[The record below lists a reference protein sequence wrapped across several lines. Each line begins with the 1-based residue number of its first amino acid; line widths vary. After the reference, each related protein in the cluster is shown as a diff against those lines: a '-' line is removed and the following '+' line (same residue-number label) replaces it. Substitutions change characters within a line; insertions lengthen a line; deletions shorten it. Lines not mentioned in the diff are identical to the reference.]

1 MKKTIAIGMLT
12 ACALAG
18 IGARGE
24 KLDVAA
30 DETVTLTANM
40 SADDG
45 TVAGTLVLAEGMTL
59 TLTRNIFAA
68 SATLVLSNATISG
81 FSGTTAVVLTNA
93 VVAAAGTSNVFA
105 NVTDSFSHEGCD
117 VTMSGA
123 LTGAGR
129 LLVRSTGRGV
139 IFTGDAKSF
148 TGTLA
153 FDMSGNYFN
162 GRLAA
167 NDLRQATVE
176 VAGGLFPFNCTDA
189 HYGRL
194 VVAPGATFRC
204 DRGWDDSNNLHLY
217 GDSVL
222 GGAFEGNAM
231 DVNVHGGATV
241 LFGWERTARV
251 NIDAGAPTL
260 AGGGTIGQ
268 LRTWGNPL
276 KVANAPGEMLT
287 IESRAA
293 GDEARCEL
301 TVTGVAVRP
310 SGQDVL
316 SVDPSRFAV
325 MLAPELAASGWRLRM
340 RTSGVYNLYRPGLCL
355 VVR

>member
-1 MKKTIAIGMLT
+1 MSKKIAVGMLA

-24 KLDVAA
+24 ELNVAEG
-30 DETVTLTANM
+30 ETVTLSESM
-40 SADDG
+40 SVDGG
-45 TVAGTLVLAEGMTL
+45 TVAGTLILSDGMTL
-59 TLTRNIFAA
+59 TLARNVFDAK
-68 SATLVLSNATISG
+68 ATLVLSNATVSG
-81 FSGTTAVVLTNA
+81 FSDTTEVTLANA

-105 NVTDSFSHEGCD
+105 NVTDSFSHEGCN

-139 IFTGDAKSF
+139 TFTGDASSF

-167 NDLRQATVE
+167 DDLRLATVE
-176 VAGGLFPFNCTDA
+176 VAGGLFPFNRTDA

-204 DRGWDDSNNLHLY
+204 DRGWNDSNNLNLH

-222 GGAFEGNAM
+222 GGAFEGNEM
-231 DVNVHGGATV
+231 DVNVHDGATV

-251 NIDAGAPTL
+251 NVDAGAPTL
-260 AGGGTIGQ
+260 SGGGTLGQ
-268 LRTWGNPL
+268 LRTWGNPVN
-276 KVANAPGEMLT
+276 VANAPGATLT
-287 IESRAA
+287 IERRAD
-293 GDEARCEL
+293 GD
-301 TVTGVAVRP
+301 TGVLTIVGEAVKP
-310 SGQDVL
+310 SGHAVL
-316 SVDPSRFAV
+316 AVGDPSRYSVAI
-325 MLAPELAASGWRLRM
+325 ASALAAEGWKLRE
-340 RTSGVYNLYRPGLCL
+340 TAGVYSLCRPGLCL
-355 VVR
+355 LVR